1 MNLSTLIKVTVRIQ
15 STRCSATRE
24 GMTPQLLLVL
34 LSFVHCNLIIVLLPP
49 RRAESGYKGSEFPRY
64 PPNFRGKIFKEKS
77 TAARKTAQP
86 HPLRESGCKGTA
98 LFPNRKTFHGLFY
111 RTFSHR
117 SQQTIIINGLSR
129 KKFSKQYI
137 HAQAKEICTIF
148 ACKRKLITWNYLYQ
162 TLSPMH
168 F

>member
-24 GMTPQLLLVL
+24 GMAPQLLLVL
-34 LSFVHCNLIIVLLPP
+34 LSFVHCNLIIVRAPP

-98 LFPNRKTFHGLFY
+98 LFPNRKTFLGLFCG
-111 RTFSHR
+111 TFSHR
-117 SQQTIIINGLSR
+117 SQQTIIINGLSQKNIFQNYTYMLKQR
-129 KKFSKQYI
+129 KFALSL
-137 HAQAKEICTIF
+137 HTKE
-148 ACKRKLITWNYLYQ
+148 N
-162 TLSPMH
+162 
-168 F
+168 